1 MPQITPEA
9 LVPICSLLSAVG
21 VKLIDVLHD
30 KMKENRQKKSGEMT
44 MSEKLDKII
53 SDQNEMKKQIRLSG
67 NVTLATARDR
77 IFYLCEKYTSEK
89 RFGTK
94 DLEDIEDL
102 YAPYK
107 AAGGNGLAQEVL
119 ATYKEAYHE
128 YHRSQIGGKGEKH
141 EDSIY

>member
-1 MPQITPEA
+1 MIAPEM
-9 LVPICSLLSAVG
+9 LVPVCSLLSAVS
-21 VKLIDVLHD
+21 VKIIDVIHLRMVE
-30 KMKENRQKKSGEMT
+30 KRQRKAGELT
-44 MSEKLDKII
+44 LSEKIDKII
-53 SDQNEMKKQIRLSG
+53 ADQNEMKEQIRLSG
-67 NVTLATARDR
+67 DVTLATARDR